1 MLEDKI
7 SRVRAQ
13 QYQKTSRYLWF
24 GLAAAVLAAAIFLQ
38 FYVIEKQNAPPEK
51 PSESISAE
59 VDEGIL
65 STENLDNTNQPS
77 PEYSAVAENQVESR
91 DVQESSLVE
100 SLVDKILP
108 TDEKEKATQLIP
120 SQTDLADSESGKE
133 EQTTSEKIVEG
144 QTAQPATEVVEV
156 DQVASKDDSVQ
167 PQPTIGESID
177 FRKEYLEKFRYYEQT
192 VQPIIAQLNLA
203 TWAAAETDDL
213 AESKKRATEMFSVG
227 DYKGAAET
235 LDNAIDTVERL
246 EAEHAAKLDELKFA
260 ANTAFLNN
268 QPLQASNYISEAL
281 RLSPNDSEMLALQ
294 PRANTLGEVLNLLRE
309 ASIARNTNQPQK
321 ELAIL
326 KQVISLDSNRPEVKD
341 RIASIQNNITRQRF
355 ADAIRSAN
363 RELGRENL
371 EKAKKQYSIAK
382 SIFPKS
388 AEVAALDSKIKSVE
402 NEQQFSK
409 QVALATEFAKKDN
422 WNQSLHHF
430 TEALKLKPNDLVT
443 IENQKAANVIVSIT
457 NQLDMDLVLEN
468 RLADS
473 NIANQVL
480 GHLQDAELYLD
491 FSPKLKQLHE
501 KLSARLVLYEKK
513 VEVNVISDDET
524 HIVVV
529 GVGIVG
535 KTTSRTIQLRPGKHV
550 FEGSRDGY
558 RSVRVSVNIEP
569 GSRPV
574 DVTVVCSEQI

>member
-13 QYQKTSRYLWF
+13 QYQKTSRYIWL
-24 GLAAAVLAAAIFLQ
+24 GLAAAVLAAAVFLQ
-38 FYVIEKQNAPPEK
+38 FYLIDKQSASPEKQ
-51 PSESISAE
+51 SESISAE
-59 VDEGIL
+59 VDE
-65 STENLDNTNQPS
+65 DQ
-77 PEYSAVAENQVESR
+77 NQVESQ

-100 SLVDKILP
+100 SPVDETLP
-108 TDEKEKATQLIP
+108 TDEKEKQVTL
-120 SQTDLADSESGKE
+120 
-133 EQTTSEKIVEG
+133 EKIVES
-144 QTAQPATEVVEV
+144 QAARPATEVVEA
-156 DQVASKDDSVQ
+156 DQVASIDSSLQ
-167 PQPTIGESID
+167 PQPTTDESTD

-192 VQPIIAQLNLA
+192 VQPRIAKLNLA
-203 TWAAAETDDL
+203 SWAITEADNL

-235 LDNAIDTVERL
+235 LDNAIDTVARL
-246 EAEHAAKLDELKFA
+246 EAEHAAKLGELKFA
-260 ANTAFLNN
+260 ANNAFLNN

-281 RLSPNDSEMLALQ
+281 RLSPSDSEMLALQ

-309 ASIARNTNQPQK
+309 ASIARNTNQLQK

-326 KQVISLDSNRPEVKD
+326 KQVISLDSNRTEVKD
-341 RIASIQNNITRQRF
+341 RIASIENNITRQRF

-363 RELGRENL
+363 RELGREDL

-388 AEVAALDSKIKSVE
+388 AEVAALDSKIKSME

-409 QVALATEFAKKDN
+409 QVAIATEFAQKDN
-422 WNQSLHHF
+422 WGQSLHHF

-443 IENQKAANVIVSIT
+443 IENQKAANAIVSIT

-480 GHLQDAELYLD
+480 GHLQDAEVYLD

-501 KLSARLVLYEKK
+501 KLSARLVLYQKK

-529 GVGIVG
+529 GVGVVG
-535 KTTSRTIQLRPGKHV
+535 KTTSRTIELFPGKHV

-569 GSRPV
+569 GSKPV